1 MNDYKQRYIY
11 FMFTTIFHIAIKV
24 YQGTCTM
31 YKSFD
36 E

>member
-24 YQGTCTM
+24 YQ
-31 YKSFD
+31 KVRVPWIKVIW
-36 E
+36 